1 MKTDF
6 PYQGIEGVEVPEANL
21 LGIFEPPKDCAPP
34 QNEDGIICDGLS
46 HPIGLPPVEQI
57 VGPGME
63 IVIISDDHT
72 RPTPVA
78 KILPLLLERLWEA
91 GASREK
97 ITILVGS
104 GTHRPMTDT
113 EKLKK
118 FGQHLLEHFEVSDH
132 NSYDPES
139 LVGLGHSEDGTEVLV
154 NRKAVEADLLIGIGQ
169 IVPHG
174 VVGFSGGGKI
184 VQPGVC
190 GEAIT
195 GWTHWLSV
203 QYDESQILGVR
214 DNPVRTQIDAVAEK
228 AGLDLIVNTVPSSN
242 GGIAALMVGDPVE
255 AHRKGCQIATE
266 LFGVTLPGLADI
278 VLTDSYPADSDLWQ
292 AAKGLYAA
300 ATAVREGGVVILVTP
315 CPEGVTPEQP
325 DFLAN
330 GYLTPEQAWERFKR
344 GQISTLTV
352 AAHLARVGKL
362 VRGKARTILVSPGV
376 SAQEAEK
383 LGLLY
388 AQTAKEAL
396 QKAFAL
402 LGRDAQVAVLRC
414 GGEILPQIWRNTEG
428 TSK

>member
-1 MKTDF
+1 MKIDF
-6 PYQGIEGVEVPEANL
+6 PYEGIEGVEIPAANL
-21 LGIFEPPKDCAPP
+21 LGIFAPQKDLALS
-34 QNEDGIICDGLS
+34 QNEDEIICEGLS
-46 HPIGLPPVEQI
+46 HPIGSPSVEQI
-57 VGPGME
+57 VQPGTE
-63 IVIISDDHT
+63 IVIISDDNT

-78 KILPLLLERLWEA
+78 KILPLLAERLLKG
-91 GASREK
+91 GATREK

-113 EKLKK
+113 EKLRK
-118 FGQHLLEHFEVSDH
+118 FGRQILENFKIVDH
-132 NSYDPES
+132 NSYDLES
-139 LVGLGHSEDGTEVLV
+139 LVSLGPSEDGTEVLV

-203 QYDESQILGVR
+203 RYDESQILGVR
-214 DNPVRTQIDAVAEK
+214 DNPVRAQIDAVAQRV
-228 AGLDLIVNTVPSSN
+228 GLDLIINSVPSSN
-242 GGIAALMVGDPVE
+242 GRIAAVVVGDPVE

-266 LFGVTLPGLADI
+266 LFGVPLPKLPDI
-278 VLTDSYPADSDLWQ
+278 VLTDSYPADSNLWQ
-292 AAKGLYAA
+292 AAKGLYSA
-300 ATAVREGGVVILVTP
+300 ATAVRQGGVVILVTP
-315 CPEGVTPEQP
+315 CPEGVAPEYP

-330 GYLTPEQAWERFKR
+330 GYLSPQQAWERFKT
-344 GQISTLTV
+344 GQIKTLTV

-362 VRGKARTILVSPGV
+362 VRSKARTILVSPGV
-376 SAQEAEK
+376 SPQEAEK

-402 LGRDAQVAVLRC
+402 IGTDAQVAVLRC
-414 GGEILPQIWRNTEG
+414 GGEILPLLPE
-428 TSK
+428 